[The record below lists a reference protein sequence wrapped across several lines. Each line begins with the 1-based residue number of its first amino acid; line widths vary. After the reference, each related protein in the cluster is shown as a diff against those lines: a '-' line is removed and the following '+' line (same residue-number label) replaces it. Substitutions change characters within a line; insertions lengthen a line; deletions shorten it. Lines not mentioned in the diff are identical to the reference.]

1 MKQNWKTAVYTGWLL
16 PFLFAATFM
25 GLWIVDIVVPT
36 LKGGNFNALYDLNKI
51 RYLDISL
58 GATIIGFTWLSYV
71 VIRIAKKEYC
81 SSTHDSLPHSDR
93 DSTKTLRW
101 R

>member
-1 MKQNWKTAVYTGWLL
+1 MMKHNWKIAVYAGWLL
-16 PFLFAATFM
+16 PLLLAVCFM

-36 LKGGNFNALYDLNKI
+36 LKGGNFNALYEINNI

-71 VIRIAKKEYC
+71 VIRLVKERI
-81 SSTHDSLPHSDR
+81 LQFNP
-93 DSTKTLRW
+93 
-101 R
+101 